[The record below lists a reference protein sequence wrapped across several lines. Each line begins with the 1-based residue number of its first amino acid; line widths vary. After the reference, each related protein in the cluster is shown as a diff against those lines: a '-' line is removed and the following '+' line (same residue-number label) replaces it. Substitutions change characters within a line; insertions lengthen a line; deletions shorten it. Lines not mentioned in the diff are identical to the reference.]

1 MFDADPSTGPTFVNG
16 LMPPEAGPPEQSFY
30 RVLLNHVSSRPGEWW
45 IHRVAPF
52 AVAGDSAS
60 TLRRLED
67 IVGSMPRTDIVV
79 ATETYLH
86 AVCRTR
92 LLGFRD
98 DLEFR
103 YSPAE
108 GVVHVRSASRTGVF
122 DFGVNRRRVERVRR
136 GFEGTRMS
144 RSMATCMRV
153 LPRWTWRS
161 K

>member
-1 MFDADPSTGPTFVNG
+1 MNG

-67 IVGSMPRTDIVV
+67 VIGSMPRTNIMV

-103 YSPAE
+103 HSPAE
-108 GVVHVRSASRTGVF
+108 GVVHVRSASRVGVY
-122 DFGVNRRRVERVRR
+122 DFGVNRRRVERVRK
-136 GFEGTRMS
+136 GL
-144 RSMATCMRV
+144 RSSHA
-153 LPRWTWRS
+153 
-161 K
+161 